1 MERDIEARIS
11 RRHRVPALP
20 DPPANPATARNWLI
34 YFGILVGLLLLMTE
48 GGLDHAPSHAPLPQ
62 LSEATDVISTVAATP
77 ADSLEVV
84 VAWELTLSDPA
95 GRPDSVRVRVI
106 GQQGDTVTATQPAD
120 QLADT
125 VYLPVPAPGQTVGGR
140 SCVSARH
147 PAQPISEECTPWQY
161 VRPAA
166 TPMAAAQAPSAVT
179 PTSVVVKP
187 SGLQVDPDVNGR
199 CAEWQRT
206 HPRES
211 VWLSVNRKAVPAC
224 TGPNQKPTVAQF
236 CAFAVL
242 PGGKK
247 VKTQNSSNNRYCD
260 ELFEVWARERIS

>member
-1 MERDIEARIS
+1 MEPEIEVRIS
-11 RRHRVPALP
+11 RRHRAPAIP
-20 DPPANPATARNWLI
+20 DPPTDPPTVRNWLI
-34 YFGILVGLLLLMTE
+34 YIAVAAGILTLMVEGL
-48 GGLDHAPSHAPLPQ
+48 LDHAPSHVPLPQ
-62 LSEATDVISTVAATP
+62 LSEATDVTSSLSTPV
-77 ADSLEVV
+77 DSLEVV

-95 GRPDSVRVRVI
+95 GRPDSVRVRVLA
-106 GQQGDTVTATQPAD
+106 QQGDTITTTQPAN

-125 VYLPVPAPGQTVGGR
+125 VYLRSPAPGETMSGM
-140 SCVSARH
+140 SCVAARH
-147 PAQPISEECTPWQY
+147 TAQPLAEKCTPWQY

-166 TPMAAAQAPSAVT
+166 IPMASSQTPAAAA

-211 VWLSVNRKAVPAC
+211 VWVSVNRRAVPAC

-247 VKTQNSSNNRYCD
+247 VKTQNSSNNSYCD
-260 ELFEVWARERIS
+260 ELFEDWARERIS